1 MRESDNR
8 DLKTRAARATQREN
22 KIKWVD
28 VEEFRLQLA
37 APIESIVSSL
47 PSFCLSVLFLPL
59 FHLACERGTTETP
72 RLTVFFIAVENMV
85 PLYRRRD
92 KYRSAPGPVATT
104 GLEGTGDPGDGKFS
118 TVLFVYNLCF
128 PESGRPETPFHR
140 FGYVNS
146 TEHGF
151 CRPLCDALSCLNWPA
166 FVRSRN
172 RG

>member
-37 APIESIVSSL
+37 APIESIVFSL
-47 PSFCLSVLFLPL
+47 PSFRPLSPPL
-59 FHLACERGTTETP
+59 SSRMRERHDETP